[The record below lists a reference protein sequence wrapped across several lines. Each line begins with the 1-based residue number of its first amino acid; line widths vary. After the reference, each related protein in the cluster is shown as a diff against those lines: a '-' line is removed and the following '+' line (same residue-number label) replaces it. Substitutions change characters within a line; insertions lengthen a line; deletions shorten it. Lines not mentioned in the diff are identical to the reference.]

1 MTDHE
6 THIDPES
13 TYQCSHCHC
22 NILSSNQFTHD
33 AICARRNASGN
44 QRIAQPQMIRRES
57 SSSGLPDAIEPNYSN
72 RRPQIRE
79 DKALAKNKLITCPN
93 CEKSVREQDFTSHAE
108 KECEGSDKIPCE
120 FCDQSIPIASY
131 THHIEDTHRREREE
145 EQERHH
151 QRQQESQRTNE
162 RPASPDRGM
171 APRLDQ
177 NMQENRSQRSGSLE
191 GRDRSPGHNDSQEN
205 SGGFMGFI
213 RNLVHTAAQHRSE
226 PNEMP
231 QNRPQPRDQ
240 PQSSTRSLL
249 SRLMGNHDE
258 EEHHGRRA
266 PMTMEDFF
274 LRSIQA
280 RNEAQRANAQQ
291 NQNPFMRSGQQGE
304 GRSVRTI
311 NLGPHGTLVFSS
323 GRSAMQEPEDHWQTV
338 GVPQER
344 PNQRNMHSMED
355 MGPMGL
361 LLQMLN
367 SRNQGMMMPFNINE
381 EQLHQLE
388 ETGLSKED
396 IDSLSVVKYD
406 AEKNKNLSSDMKSC
420 PICLDDF
427 DDGVEV
433 RFLWCLH
440 RFHKKCID
448 QWLEKHT
455 NCPICKKDF
464 SEMDQ
469 QFESP

>member
-1 MTDHE
+1 MADHE
-6 THIDPES
+6 TQINPES
-13 TYQCSHCHC
+13 TYQCPHCHC
-22 NILSSNQFTHD
+22 SILSSNQFTHD
-33 AICARRNASGN
+33 AICARRNASNN
-44 QRIAQPQMIRRES
+44 QRAPQPQMIRREN
-57 SSSGLPDAIEPNYSN
+57 SSSGLPDPVEPNYSN

-79 DKALAKNKLITCPN
+79 DRGLAKNKLITCPN
-93 CEKSVREQDFTSHAE
+93 CEKSVREQDFAAHADH
-108 KECEGSDKIPCE
+108 ECEGNDKIPCE
-120 FCDQSIPIASY
+120 FCDQSIPMTSY
-131 THHIEDTHRREREE
+131 TQHVEDTHRREREE
-145 EQERHH
+145 EQQRHQ
-151 QRQQESQRTNE
+151 QRQQESQRINE
-162 RPASPDRGM
+162 RPVSPGRGM
-171 APRLDQ
+171 ASRQNQ
-177 NMQENRSQRSGSLE
+177 NMQEDRSQRQGSQE
-191 GRDRSPGHNDSQEN
+191 GRDRSPGRNASQEN
-205 SGGFMGFI
+205 TGGFMGFL
-213 RNLVHTAAQHRSE
+213 RNLVQTAAQHRSE
-226 PNEMP
+226 PHELP
-231 QNRPQPRDQ
+231 QSQPQSQPREQ

-249 SRLMGNHDE
+249 SRMMMGNH
-258 EEHHGRRA
+258 EHEGRR

-274 LRSIQA
+274 LRNIQA

-291 NQNPFMRSGQQGE
+291 DGT
-304 GRSVRTI
+304 RSVRTI

-344 PNQRNMHSMED
+344 PNQMNLEE

-361 LLQMLN
+361 LLQMLS
-367 SRNQGMMMPFNINE
+367 SRNQGMMMPFNLNE
-381 EQLHQLE
+381 EQLHQIQ

-427 DDGVEV
+427 EDGTEV

-440 RFHKKCID
+440 RFHKKCVD

-469 QFESP
+469 QFDSA